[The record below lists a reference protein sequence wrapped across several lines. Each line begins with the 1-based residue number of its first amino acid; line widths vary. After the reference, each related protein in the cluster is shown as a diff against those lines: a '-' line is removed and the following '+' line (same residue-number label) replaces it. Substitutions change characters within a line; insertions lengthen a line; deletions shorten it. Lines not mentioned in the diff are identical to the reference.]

1 MQVSGNLWFLKHHKH
16 CTIAQIHV
24 ICPPVF
30 HSQGDIAARQT
41 FREKVLREFLAVSY
55 CLDLNFYHVEVL
67 QTQLFVHSISQQ
79 CKQQVLQL
87 QWLHAEYWLGCQ
99 A

>member
-1 MQVSGNLWFLKHHKH
+1 MQVSGHLWFLKHHKH

-67 QTQLFVHSISQQ
+67 QTQPFCSFHIPAV
-79 CKQQVLQL
+79 
-87 QWLHAEYWLGCQ
+87 Q
-99 A
+99 ATSAAAAVVTC